1 MALADINWSARLAS
15 TSGNVPPMYGVCR
28 DAQGVNYVIATTA
41 NLAIANGLIG
51 GISMTA
57 GAPNGTIAVQFTGE
71 IEAAVS
77 GLGVGAASFVELNAV
92 GAIVRAANPGPLTV
106 GICGTNGNILLGNTI
121 GISSLPIVFDDAVAG
136 NRSNI
141 RSNRAANQSLFQG
154 SSNALVGQTNFGSD
168 TGTTGSLGVTGNYA
182 TCVGGDMPS
191 IVGDYA
197 GGGGYRVNARSLAAW
212 AFGYA
217 AFADGEAC
225 FAAGRSVVA
234 GRIPTDPLGEA
245 KFSICMGAS
254 SNATGQGAICLGGNN
269 NATADRSTCIGF
281 GCAASDS
288 GAVAMGV
295 SSTASASQAF
305 GAGGGQS
312 LGVGGA
318 AFGATTNA
326 SDYGFTS
333 GNSCTTSNGASYA
346 IAQGLL
352 CSVQSGAT
360 HGRAFGRQ
368 STAIRIG
375 QEAWSGGQFAAVGD
389 AQWSKYQVKGTST
402 NGSAAALVDLGGNNL
417 TLENGKTY
425 AVKATTIAGRTDA
438 AGRAMFI
445 HDLLVHCTTG
455 TAVIDNDNATL
466 AVANGTAWT
475 VAYTASTNT
484 ILCTFTGTAGQTI
497 RGVTTYEWTEIG
509 GLA

>member
-1 MALADINWSARLAS
+1 MSFADINWSARLSAS
-15 TSGNVPPMYGVCR
+15 SGNVAPMYGACR
-28 DAQGVNYVIATTA
+28 DAQGVYYVVATTA
-41 NLAIANGLIG
+41 NLTAAGGLIC
-51 GISMTA
+51 GIILTA
-57 GAPNGTIAVQFTGE
+57 GAPSGTVVIQYTGE
-71 IEAAVS
+71 IDAAVS
-77 GLGVGAASFVELNAV
+77 GLGVGAAEFVELNAA
-92 GAIVRAANPGPLTV
+92 GALVRATSAGPLTI
-106 GICGTNGNILLGNTI
+106 GLCGTSGNILLGSRST
-121 GISSLPIVFDDAVAG
+121 GGGFLPVVFDDAVPA
-136 NRSNI
+136 NYSNI
-141 RSNRAANQSLFQG
+141 RSNRLANQSLFQDNSLIG
-154 SSNALVGQTNFGSD
+154 MVDLSSN
-168 TGTTGSLGVTGNYA
+168 TGTTGSLGVRGNYA

-197 GGGGYRVNARSLAAW
+197 GGGGYRINARSLGAW

-217 AFADGEAC
+217 SFADGECC

-245 KFSICMGAS
+245 KFAICIGAS

-312 LGVGGA
+312 SGVGGA

-352 CSVQSGAT
+352 CSVISGAT

-368 STAIRIG
+368 STSVRIG

-417 TLENGKTY
+417 TLENGKCY

-475 VAYTASTNT
+475 VAYTAVTNT
-484 ILCTFTGTAGQTI
+484 ILCTFTGTAAQTI

-509 GLA
+509 GVT